1 MMEDPKGISPSQ
13 RVTVANLANLEM
25 SRAPTTIKIKM
36 MMIFMDDSVM
46 SMNIMSKTF
55 IYLCLVYQSY

>member
-55 IYLCLVYQSY
+55 IYLCLFYQSD

>member
-36 MMIFMDDSVM
+36 MMIFMNDSVM